1 MVGVLLAVLLP
12 VWPEELKSIL
22 LYINI
27 ALLYILFGIM
37 FLRVILYA
45 VIKMFGYEFWLFP
58 NYLEDVKLYA
68 LKFIKLG

>member
-1 MVGVLLAVLLP
+1 LGVLLAVLLP
-12 VWPEELKSIL
+12 VWPEDLKAII

-45 VIKMFGYEFWLFP
+45 LIKMIGYEFWLFP
-58 NYLEDVKLYA
+58 NYLEDVSFLDSFRPFYS
-68 LKFIKLG
+68 I